1 VASSGPN
8 GPSPVAGGTLR
19 RLVWLAFG
27 AALIGFAIYEVV
39 VHDLGPLPIVAFALL
54 PDLTFLAGAGQPHRP
69 GQLPP
74 RAVPLYNLAH
84 RPVIPALLIVATLV
98 VLVAIRLPASTPED
112 FEAARHVPL
121 IAYVAGLTWL
131 AHIALDRAFGF
142 GLRTPDGWQRS
153 SPGVR

>member
-1 VASSGPN
+1 MASSRPN
-8 GPSPVAGGTLR
+8 RPSPLARGTLR

-54 PDLTFLAGAGQPHRP
+54 PDLTFLAGAGQPHQP

-84 RPVIPALLIVATLV
+84 RPVVPVVLIVATLV
-98 VLVAIRLPASTPED
+98 VLVAIRLQASSPEN
-112 FEAARHVPL
+112 FGAARHVPL
-121 IAYVAGLTWL
+121 IAYVAGIAWL
-131 AHIALDRAFGF
+131 AHIALDRALGF
-142 GLRTPDGWQRS
+142 ALRTPDGWQRS
-153 SPGVR
+153 SPNAR

>member
-1 VASSGPN
+1 
-8 GPSPVAGGTLR
+8 VAGGAVR

-39 VHDLGPLPIVAFALL
+39 VHDLGPLPIVALVVL
-54 PDLTFLAGAGQPHRP
+54 PDLTFLAGAGQPHQP

-84 RPVIPALLIVATLV
+84 RPLVPVVLIVATLV
-98 VLVAIRLPASTPED
+98 VLVAIRLAPSSPED

-121 IAYVAGLTWL
+121 IAYVAGLAWL

-142 GLRTPDGWQRS
+142 GLRTPDGWQRGW
-153 SPGVR
+153 PGAR